1 MLLLLVQPGVN
12 NMRRYEILTHNKYT
26 IKGRNRAGNI
36 LSAVLKIYGII
47 IAKNIKVKN

>member
-12 NMRRYEILTHNKYT
+12 NMRRYEITHNKYT
-26 IKGRNRAGNI
+26 IKGRDRAGNI